1 MPAPV
6 FNFAIDKR
14 APTPVE
20 IVIVGPDYS
29 DADFLMEWR
38 NLPGD
43 TGTAVLSLDTQ
54 TAGTE
59 GISAAYDAAYEFVD
73 ADGAEVTAPA
83 TIITVQVDEATAEAL
98 SLGTPSKS
106 GVQLSYDLHITPDGG
121 TKFVALRGTVTIDPG
136 TTIG

>member
-1 MPAPV
+1 MPAPT

-29 DADFLMEWR
+29 AADFLMEWR

-43 TGTAVLSLDTQ
+43 TGTPVLSLDTQ

-59 GISAAYDAAYEFVD
+59 GISAVYDATYDFVD
-73 ADGAEVTAPA
+73 SDGAEVTAPA
-83 TIITVQVDEATAEAL
+83 TIITVQVDEATTEAL
-98 SLGTPSKS
+98 SLATPTKK
-106 GVQLSYDLHITPDGG
+106 GVVLSYDLHITPSGG
-121 TKFVALRGTVTIDPG
+121 TKFVALRGDVTIDPG